1 MKKYYNERFKSLK
14 TNIGTVVAEMDS
26 VQQVARENARLKRE
40 LQDFKRVQE
49 VYAAKIKEMLVNFQ
63 AR

>member
-1 MKKYYNERFKSLK
+1 MKKYYNERVKSLR

-26 VQQVARENARLKRE
+26 VQQVARENARLKKE

-49 VYAAKIKEMLVNFQ
+49 VYATKIKEMLVNFQ